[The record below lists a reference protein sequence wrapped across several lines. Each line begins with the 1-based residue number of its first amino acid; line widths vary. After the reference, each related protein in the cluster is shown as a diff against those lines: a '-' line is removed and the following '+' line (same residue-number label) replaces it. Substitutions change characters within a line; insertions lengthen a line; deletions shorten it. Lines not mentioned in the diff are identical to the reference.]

1 MGDRIAIMRDGLL
14 EQVGDPDAVYEQ
26 PVNTFVAGFIG
37 SPAMNL
43 SPIGVDR
50 RNGDLRLV
58 LGDVRVDVPEGRE
71 VPAEV
76 VLGVR
81 PEHTRLWDGN
91 DDLLGP
97 IEGRVEYVE
106 SLGRETLIGA
116 RGPGETR
123 FVVETDGRVRPD
135 PGETVTFGLRRGR
148 LYLFDASDGRSLG
161 RL

>member
-1 MGDRIAIMRDGLL
+1 
-14 EQVGDPDAVYEQ
+14 
-26 PVNTFVAGFIG
+26 
-37 SPAMNL
+37 MNL
-43 SPIGVDR
+43 SPVGVERSD
-50 RNGDLRLV
+50 GAARLV
-58 LGDVRVDVPEGRE
+58 LGEIRLDVAHAGEL
-71 VPAEV
+71 PADA

-81 PEHTRLWDGN
+81 PEDTRLWDSAN
-91 DDLLGP
+91 DLLGP
-97 IEGRVEYVE
+97 IDGRVEYVE